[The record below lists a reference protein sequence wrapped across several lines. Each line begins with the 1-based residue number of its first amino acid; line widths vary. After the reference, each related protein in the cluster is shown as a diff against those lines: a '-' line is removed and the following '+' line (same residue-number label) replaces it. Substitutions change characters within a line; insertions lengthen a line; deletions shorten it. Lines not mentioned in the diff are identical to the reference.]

1 MTTTNQTI
9 KQTDKDDARQAK
21 IREAQEQTA
30 ADEIGMVETLG
41 FYSGFDPETFERDLV
56 YAVRMAAYGY

>member
-1 MTTTNQTI
+1 MTTNQTT
-9 KQTDKDDARQAK
+9 KQTDKDNDRQAK

-30 ADEIGMVETLG
+30 ADEIGMEETMG
-41 FYSGFDPETFERDLV
+41 FYSWFDPETFERDLV

>member
-1 MTTTNQTI
+1 MTNNQTT
-9 KQTDKDDARQAK
+9 KPAEKDDVRQAK

-41 FYSGFDPETFERDLV
+41 FYSGFDPETFERELV

>member
-1 MTTTNQTI
+1 MTNNQT
-9 KQTDKDDARQAK
+9 KSADADDVRQER

-30 ADEIGMVETLG
+30 ADEIAMDETFG
-41 FYSGFDPETFERDLV
+41 FYSGFDPETFERELV